1 VLEVVGVVH
10 TAQYR
15 SLMEPP
21 RPFFYRPFTQ
31 AFRASMTL
39 HVRVAAGDP
48 YAVLPSIRRALYELD
63 RDLPLSRVQTLERR
77 LKASVGP
84 QRTAATLVG
93 GYGVLALVLAAIGLY
108 GSMAYSV
115 SRRTREMGVRMALGA
130 RASEVRRHV
139 LAQALRVALVG
150 ALIGLAA
157 AVPATRFLRSQLF
170 GVQPTDP
177 FTLIGVI
184 VVLATAATA
193 AAYLPARRATRV
205 DPVVALRSE

>member
-1 VLEVVGVVH
+1 
-10 TAQYR
+10 
-15 SLMEPP
+15 
-21 RPFFYRPFTQ
+21 
-31 AFRASMTL
+31 MTL

-93 GYGVLALVLAAIGLY
+93 VYGVLALVLAAIGLY